1 MPKVYAIIHDG
12 TKVLVGSGGN
22 SGDPPTLR
30 GGYHLPGGTYNPNS
44 KIISEKN
51 PKNAAERELK
61 EETGIQTIGVT
72 AFTKAFN
79 LKCQIPGGGE
89 EEVMFVV
96 AKVKSVDALSQNFQR
111 PAVTNVHDEP
121 FTSLIALLI
130 SDRNNA
136 NFSAAHRTEWFKAGL
151 TYAYQNDFLK

>member
-1 MPKVYAIIHDG
+1 MARSIACDALVFCDSAAIASCSSFDS
-12 TKVLVGSGGN
+12 VV
-22 SGDPPTLR
+22 
-30 GGYHLPGGTYNPNS
+30 
-44 KIISEKN
+44 
-51 PKNAAERELK
+51 
-61 EETGIQTIGVT
+61 
-72 AFTKAFN
+72 F
-79 LKCQIPGGGE
+79 PGGGE